1 MLCREHVGFD
11 VPVEDPVDPEDP
23 GDRPD
28 HDPAT
33 CSCSA
38 VKPCPACRLA
48 VERDAVVAK
57 LAVLSRAVAALIA
70 RNGFCVVCER
80 YAPFH
85 LVGCAMGH
93 VNS

>member
-1 MLCREHVGFD
+1 MLCRDHVEFSD
-11 VPVEDPVDPEDP
+11 LEEDHPDPLSP
-23 GDRPD
+23 GELPD
-28 HDPAT
+28 HDAAT

-38 VKPCPACRLA
+38 ASPCPACRLA
-48 VERDAVVAK
+48 DERDVAVAK
-57 LAVLSRAVAALIA
+57 LAILSRAVAALIA

>member
-1 MLCREHVGFD
+1 MLCRDHVD
-11 VPVEDPVDPEDP
+11 LVAVEDDPPDPLDP
-23 GDRPD
+23 GDEPD

-38 VKPCPACRLA
+38 ARPCPACRLA
-48 VERDAVVAK
+48 VDRDAAVAK
-57 LAVLSRAVAALIA
+57 LAVVSRAVAALIA
-70 RNGFCVVCER
+70 RNGFCAVCER

-85 LVGCAMGH
+85 LVGCVMGH